1 MKKIVPIIFQTL
13 ENRGVPMNP
22 VLKYRGGK
30 SREIPRFLQYIPD
43 DFNHYIE
50 PFFGG
55 GAVFFYLEPDRAI
68 INDANTKL
76 MTFYQQLRDNY
87 SAMRTQLDT
96 LQQLYESNQA
106 EFKRLKAMTPDE
118 RVPNANETLYYR
130 MRDLFNHPDNTFLD
144 GVLYFFINKTAYSGM
159 VRYNNSGE
167 YNVPFGRYPNLNTKL
182 VTQQHS
188 ELLQRAELFNLD
200 YSDIFNMAQAD
211 DFIFLDPP
219 YDCVFN
225 DYGNIDM
232 MNGFDETEHR
242 RLAADF
248 RNLPC
253 RALMV
258 IGKTPLTEELYGE
271 YIFDEY
277 YKNYSVNIKNR
288 FNNDKMHIIVKNY

>member
-1 MKKIVPIIFQTL
+1 
-13 ENRGVPMNP
+13 MNP

-43 DFNHYIE
+43 DFNRYIE
-50 PFFGG
+50 PFLGG
-55 GAVFFYLEPDRAI
+55 GAVYFYLEPENAI
-68 INDANTKL
+68 LNDVNTRL
-76 MTFYQQLRDNY
+76 MTFYTQLKEQYPLMRQQLDEIQ
-87 SAMRTQLDT
+87 A
-96 LQQLYESNQA
+96 LYEKNQA
-106 EFKRLKAMTPDE
+106 AFKKIKVKKPDE
-118 RVPNANETLYYR
+118 RVPNANEELYYR
-130 MRDLFNHPDNTFLD
+130 MRDLFNNPDGTYLD

-159 VRYNNSGE
+159 IRYNSNGE
-167 YNVPFGRYPNLNTKL
+167 YNVPFGRYPNLNTRL

-188 ELLQRAELFNLD
+188 DLLQGADLFSLD
-200 YSDIFNMAQAD
+200 YSKIFEMADKD

-232 MNGFDETEHR
+232 MNGFDEEEHR

-253 RALMV
+253 RALMI

-277 YKNYSVNIKNR
+277 YKNYAVNIKNR
-288 FNNDKMHIIVKNY
+288 FKNDKMHIVVKNY

>member
-1 MKKIVPIIFQTL
+1 
-13 ENRGVPMNP
+13 MNP

-159 VRYNNSGE
+159 IRYNNSGE

-182 VTQQHS
+182 VTQQPS
-188 ELLQRAELFNLD
+188 EL
-200 YSDIFNMAQAD
+200 
-211 DFIFLDPP
+211 
-219 YDCVFN
+219 
-225 DYGNIDM
+225 
-232 MNGFDETEHR
+232 
-242 RLAADF
+242 
-248 RNLPC
+248 
-253 RALMV
+253 
-258 IGKTPLTEELYGE
+258 
-271 YIFDEY
+271 
-277 YKNYSVNIKNR
+277 
-288 FNNDKMHIIVKNY
+288 